1 MTVHFGD
8 GTSQTSAATSVTA
21 ALVCK
26 AWVNFDGQNSQSQ
39 MIRDSQNITGI
50 TDNGTGSYNV
60 NFPSLGDANYCT
72 VGSHNIQSV
81 NNRCW
86 GTDNSSYSAT
96 TCRVTIEDPNQS
108 YNTGSSRVD
117 NDRMCLA
124 FFS

>member
-1 MTVHFGD
+1 MTVFFGD
-8 GTSQTSAATSVTA
+8 GTSQDSAATSFTA
-21 ALVCK
+21 NLLCK
-26 AWVNFDGQNSQSQ
+26 GWVNFEGQGSVFIRSSSGVNS
-39 MIRDSQNITGI
+39 I
-50 TDNGTGSYNV
+50 TDNGTGNYNI
-60 NFPSLGDANYCT
+60 NFPSMGDANYAT

-86 GTDNSSYSAT
+86 GTDNSNYSAT

-124 FFS
+124 FFT

>member
-1 MTVHFGD
+1 MTVFFGD
-8 GTSQTSAATSVTA
+8 GTSQTSAATSFTA
-21 ALVCK
+21 NLLCK
-26 AWVNFDGQNSQSQ
+26 GWVNFNGQGTVSIRSSSGVNS
-39 MIRDSQNITGI
+39 I
-50 TDNGTGSYNV
+50 TDNGTGNYNI
-60 NFPSLGDANYCT
+60 NFPSMGDANYCT

-86 GTDNSSYSAT
+86 GTDNSNYSAT

-124 FFS
+124 FFT

>member
-1 MTVHFGD
+1 MTVFFGD
-8 GTSQTSAATSVTA
+8 GTSQDSAATSFTA
-21 ALVCK
+21 NLLCK
-26 AWVNFDGQNSQSQ
+26 GWVNFEGQGSVFIRSSSGVNS
-39 MIRDSQNITGI
+39 I
-50 TDNGTGSYNV
+50 TDNGTGNYNI
-60 NFPSLGDANYCT
+60 NFPSMGDANYAT

-124 FFS
+124 FFT

>member
-8 GTSQTSAATSVTA
+8 GTSQTTAASVTA

-26 AWVNFDGQNSQSQ
+26 AWVNFDGQNSASS
-39 MIRDSQNITGI
+39 MIRDSQNITSI
-50 TDNGTGSYNV
+50 SDNGTGSYNV

-86 GTDNSSYSAT
+86 GTDNSNYSAT
-96 TCRVTIEDPNQS
+96 TCRVTIEDPNQA

-117 NDRMCLA
+117 NDRICLA

>member
-8 GTSQTSAATSVTA
+8 GTSQTSAASSITA

-26 AWVNFDGQNSQSQ
+26 AWVNFEGQGSVF
-39 MIRDSQNITGI
+39 IRDSSGVNSI
-50 TDNGTGSYNV
+50 TDNGTGNYNV

-86 GTDNSSYSAT
+86 GTDNSNYTAT
-96 TCRVTIEDPNQS
+96 TCRVTIEDPNQQ
-108 YNTGSSRVD
+108 YNTGSSRQD

>member
-1 MTVHFGD
+1 MTVFFGD
-8 GTSQTSAATSVTA
+8 GTSQTSAATSFTA
-21 ALVCK
+21 NLLCK
-26 AWVNFDGQNSQSQ
+26 GWVNFEGQGTVSIRSSSGVNS
-39 MIRDSQNITGI
+39 I
-50 TDNGTGSYNV
+50 TDNGTGNYNI
-60 NFPSLGDANYCT
+60 NFPSMGDANYCT

-86 GTDNSSYSAT
+86 GTDNSNYSAT

-124 FFS
+124 FFT

>member
-8 GTSQTSAATSVTA
+8 GTSQTSAASSITA

-26 AWVNFDGQNSQSQ
+26 AWVNFEGQGSVF
-39 MIRDSQNITGI
+39 IRDSNGVNSI

-60 NFPSLGDANYCT
+60 NFPSMGDANYCT

-86 GTDNSSYSAT
+86 GTDNSNYTAT
-96 TCRVTIEDPNQS
+96 TCRVTIEDPNQQ
-108 YNTGSSRVD
+108 YNSGSSRQD
-117 NDRMCLA
+117 NDRICLA
-124 FFS
+124 FFT